1 MRSSELTVF
10 SPEFHTGHFRQLT
23 ARSAQNTLMLI
34 IGIHPQDLSEEQIS
48 KFKESLVEFFSA
60 GNGKSANV
68 TSLYYQKMVKK
79 LVNFIITSI

>member
-1 MRSSELTVF
+1 MKVF

-23 ARSAQNTLMLI
+23 ARSAQNALMLI

-48 KFKESLVEFFSA
+48 KFKESLVEYFSV
-60 GNGKSANV
+60 GKGQGANV

-79 LVNFIITSI
+79 WINFIIY